1 MNQLSL
7 LLKYKLK
14 MWSNIPKRRGR
25 RGMPLFAYVLILAG
39 VFAAIGIPTYFL
51 FVETFKT
58 YSTIV
63 FGGVSLADLFVEI
76 SMIGILVLVL
86 VTDTPAVAL
95 NVFMSDDV
103 DFLLSLPISQ
113 STIFASKAIE
123 TMIQGGFPALFVI
136 PVLAAYANTVNMP
149 WYEIIF
155 MFVMYIFYFLIL
167 TAISSLIALGVS
179 KFASRSG
186 TQRFMILTSLIVYV
200 FVIILMSMVGSL
212 NSNAGNVEMVFS
224 NYVNTVNA
232 PYLPSTW
239 FLDALKMQWSGI
251 LLVIGT
257 SIALS
262 AIAYIV
268 ASHGILTGFSKMT
281 SAGKRTLHRKKYR
294 IRRPV
299 IAFISK
305 DVKLMRREPSILFL
319 LIYPAI
325 FPLILVVST
334 LGKGG
339 NVMNRDIMIPVISV
353 FLSSMY
359 TVIATASLVSI
370 EIKVGDFVN
379 TLPIGKRTPLWSKAF
394 VITSAFATVMIVTF
408 SILSAIFGNTLFPI
422 VTVLFSI
429 PILLTLSFFGVY
441 ATIRWPS
448 SIGGIRRPLNTTG
461 TLVSMGM
468 GFLGATF
475 ADLEGIYIGY
485 NQVLSFLNPVL
496 GFFVFFVAP
505 VLAEI
510 VMTIVTF
517 KLLSKFDWTK
527 PYELGNR
534 KDD

>member
-1 MNQLSL
+1 MNQLGI

-25 RGMPLFAYVLILAG
+25 RGIPLFAYILILGG
-39 VFAAIGIPTYFL
+39 VFASIGVPAYFL
-51 FVETFKT
+51 FADTFKT

-63 FGGVSLADLFVEI
+63 FSGVSLADLFVEI
-76 SMIGILVLVL
+76 SMIGILTLVL

-113 STIFASKAIE
+113 STIFASKTIE
-123 TMIQGGFPALFVI
+123 TMLQGGFPALFVI
-136 PVLAAYANTVNMP
+136 PILVAYANAVNMP
-149 WYEIIF
+149 WYMIIF

-167 TAISSLIALGVS
+167 TSISALIALGIS

-186 TQRFMILTSLIVYV
+186 TQRFMIFTSLIVYV
-200 FVIILMSMVGSL
+200 FVILLMSMVGSL
-212 NSNAGNVEMVFS
+212 NSNTGNVERAFS
-224 NYVNTVNA
+224 SYVNTVNA

-239 FLDALKMQWSGI
+239 FLEALKMQWNGI
-251 LLVIGT
+251 LLVVGT
-257 SIALS
+257 SVVLS
-262 AIAYIV
+262 VIAYLV
-268 ASHGILTGFSKMT
+268 ASNGILTGFSKMI
-281 SAGKRTLHRKKYR
+281 SAGKRVTYRRNYR

-299 IAFISK
+299 MAFISK

-319 LIYPAI
+319 LVYPAI
-325 FPLILVVST
+325 FPLILVGFGA

-339 NVMNRDIMIPVISV
+339 SAVSRDIMIPVVSV

-394 VITSAFATVMIVTF
+394 VITSAFALVMIVTF
-408 SILSAIFGNTLFPI
+408 SILSVIFGNALFPI

-429 PILLTLSFFGVY
+429 PVLLTLSFFGVY
-441 ATIRWPS
+441 ATIKWPN

-461 TLVSMGM
+461 TLVSMVM
-468 GFLGATF
+468 GVLGAAF
-475 ADLEGIYIGY
+475 ADLEGIYVAN
-485 NQVLSFLNPVL
+485 NQILSFLQPVL
-496 GFFVFFVAP
+496 GFLLFFVAP
-505 VLAEI
+505 ILAEI
-510 VMTIVTF
+510 VMAVVTF
-517 KLLSKFDWTK
+517 KLLAKVDWTK
-527 PYELGNR
+527 PYDLEN
-534 KDD
+534 

>member
-1 MNQLSL
+1 MNQLGL

-25 RGMPLFAYVLILAG
+25 HGMPLFAYVLILAG
-39 VFAAIGIPTYFL
+39 VFAIIGIPAYFL

-58 YSTIV
+58 YSTII

-86 VTDTPAVAL
+86 VTDTPAIAL

-113 STIFASKAIE
+113 STIFSSKAIE

-136 PVLAAYANTVNMP
+136 PVLAAYANSVNMS

-200 FVIILMSMVGSL
+200 FVIILMGMVGSL
-212 NSNAGNVEMVFS
+212 NSNAGNVEMAFS

-262 AIAYIV
+262 AIAYLV
-268 ASHGILTGFSKMT
+268 ASNGILTGFSKMT
-281 SAGKRTLHRKKYR
+281 SASKRTIHRKKYR

-325 FPLILVVST
+325 FPLILVGVGA
-334 LGKGG
+334 LGKGE
-339 NVMNRDIMIPVISV
+339 NALTRDIMIPVVSV

-394 VITSAFATVMIVTF
+394 VITSAFAIVMIVTF
-408 SILSAIFGNTLFPI
+408 SILSAIFGNVLFPI

-441 ATIRWPS
+441 ATIKWPN

-475 ADLEGIYIGY
+475 ADLEGIYIGQ
-485 NQVLSFLNPVL
+485 NQILSFLNPVL
-496 GFFVFFVAP
+496 EFFVFFAAP

-510 VMTIVTF
+510 VMAIVTF
-517 KLLSKFDWTK
+517 KLLSKIDWTK
-527 PYELGNR
+527 PYDLGN
-534 KDD
+534 

>member
-1 MNQLSL
+1 MNQLGL
-7 LLKYKLK
+7 LLKYKLT

-25 RGMPLFAYVLILAG
+25 RGMPLLVYILILG
-39 VFAAIGIPTYFL
+39 SVFALIGVPAYFL
-51 FVETFKT
+51 FAEIFKN

-113 STIFASKAIE
+113 STIFTAKTIE

-136 PVLAAYANTVNMP
+136 PVLAAYANAVNMP
-149 WYEIIF
+149 WYAIIF

-167 TAISSLIALGVS
+167 TAISALIALGIS

-186 TQRFMILTSLIVYV
+186 TQRFMIFTSLIVYV

-212 NSNAGNVEMVFS
+212 NSNAANVEAAFS
-224 NYVNTVNA
+224 NYVNTINA

-239 FLDALKMQWSGI
+239 FLEAIKMQWNGI

-257 SIALS
+257 SVVLS
-262 AIAYIV
+262 AIAYLV
-268 ASHGILTGFSKMT
+268 ASNGILTGFSKMT
-281 SAGKRTLHRKKYR
+281 SASKHVIQKRNYR

-319 LIYPAI
+319 LVYPAI
-325 FPLILVVST
+325 FPLILVGVGA
-334 LGKGG
+334 LGKGESATS
-339 NVMNRDIMIPVISV
+339 RDIMIPVVSV

-359 TVIATASLVSI
+359 TVIATASLVSM

-394 VITSAFATVMIVTF
+394 VITSAFVIIMIVIF
-408 SILSAIFGNTLFPI
+408 SILSAIFGGALFPI

-429 PILLTLSFFGVY
+429 PVLLILSFFGVY
-441 ATIRWPS
+441 ATIKWPN

-468 GFLGATF
+468 GVLGAAI
-475 ADLEGIYIGY
+475 ADLEGIYVVD
-485 NQVLSFLNPVL
+485 NKLLSFVQPFL
-496 GFFVFFVAP
+496 GFLLFFVAP
-505 VLAEI
+505 VVVEI
-510 VMTIVTF
+510 VMAIVTF
-517 KLLSKFDWTK
+517 KLLSKIDWTK
-527 PYELGNR
+527 PYDLEN
-534 KDD
+534 